1 MLPYRDS
8 RLTKIVL
15 AIFFIVIAAYA
26 YYEGRGL
33 LFGPKINVPAGV
45 QSVSEPYVRI
55 TGKADRISSLSLNG
69 KQIQVTADG
78 AFSEPYL
85 LAEGLNRIILD
96 ATDKYGRSRQE
107 VIQIVYAPTSTP
119 STVTA
124 TSSIEISPA
133 TSTTATTTGD

>member
-15 AIFFIVIAAYA
+15 VIFFIVIAAYA

-33 LFGPKINVPAGV
+33 LFGPKINVPETV
-45 QSVSEPYVRI
+45 QTVSEPYVRI
-55 TGKADRISSLSLNG
+55 KGKADRISALALNG
-69 KQIQVTADG
+69 KPIQVTAEG
-78 AFSEPYL
+78 AFDEPYL
-85 LAEGLNRIILD
+85 LAEGLNRILLD
-96 ATDKYGRSRQE
+96 ATDKYGRTRQE

-119 STVTA
+119 TTVNA

-133 TSTTATTTGD
+133 TSTATTTQN